1 MIQGTWF
8 KCPDCE
14 YRVMAAGWS
23 SALKMPCADH
33 PDSDVRP
40 DFEANDRLNRK
51 SSAPKKGWSD
61 GKKIYQLS
69 PDNPDYVVSSE
80 KQMVEAYDRNGLS
93 MDTAGYKNEKAK
105 VDAGSTQA
113 FKKAKYKKL
122 KKAGKA

>member
-14 YRVMAAGWS
+14 YRVMAAGWTA
-23 SALKMPCADH
+23 ALKMPCADH

-80 KQMVEAYDRNGLS
+80 KQMVEAYDRNGIS
-93 MDTAGYKNEKAK
+93 MDTAGYKDDKAK

-113 FKKAKYKKL
+113 FKKAKYKAS
-122 KKAGKA
+122 KK